1 MELIFDPTKRITSS
15 TGDFKLKDGPTF
27 NVWKSARPPQIN
39 TEEPIKSTYWDT
51 LTTNIYNILS
61 KRNKS
66 LSSKEPEYVTDPY
79 KEQEQIQIPLSPE
92 KNINLSRIIKE
103 PWNGPRLNPDNQKEY
118 NYFISEL
125 NKAIDKRP
133 EYNTPEWREFLIH
146 LADAE
151 NNSYREYEKSKW
163 SRAKGW
169 YQLMDPKREWN
180 TSQDQL
186 DDVFDLL
193 KEKRNTLKNIMKN
206 PEIVRLMEQR
216 GIDEYAMLGGL
227 WLKGEKDTVD
237 ALYGKKTSP
246 DGTGRTTVDDY
257 FRKFTQL

>member
-1 MELIFDPTKRITSS
+1 MDSKNVKNLFTLYEMIDPYSISYYE
-15 TGDFKLKDGPTF
+15 DFKAPTL
-27 NVWKSARPPQIN
+27 WETIN
-39 TEEPIKSTYWDT
+39 N
-51 LTTNIYNILS
+51 NIQNILNN
-61 KRNKS
+61 RNKS
-66 LSSKEPEYVTDPY
+66 LSSEEPKYVTEEPEYVTDPY

-92 KNINLSRIIKE
+92 KNINLSRIVKE
-103 PWNGPRLNPDNQKEY
+103 PWNGPRLSSKNQKEY

-133 EYNTPEWREFLIH
+133 EYNTPQWREFLVH
-146 LADAE
+146 LADVE
-151 NNSYREYEKSKW
+151 NNSYRENEKSKW

-193 KEKRNTLKNIMKN
+193 KEKQNILKKIMKD
-206 PEIVRLMEQR
+206 PEVVNLMKQR
-216 GIDEYAMLGGL
+216 GIDEFAMLGGL

-237 ALYGKKTSP
+237 ALHGLKTKP
-246 DGTGRTTVDDY
+246 DGTGKTTVDDY
-257 FRKFTQL
+257 FRYFTQI

>member
-1 MELIFDPTKRITSS
+1 MDSKNVKNLFTLYEMIDPYSKSYYE
-15 TGDFKLKDGPTF
+15 DFKAPTL
-27 NVWKSARPPQIN
+27 WETIN
-39 TEEPIKSTYWDT
+39 NNIQSILSNRKPLYSEEPEYVTE
-51 LTTNIYNILS
+51 
-61 KRNKS
+61 
-66 LSSKEPEYVTDPY
+66 EPEYVTDPY

-92 KNINLSRIIKE
+92 NNINLSRIIKE

-133 EYNTPEWREFLIH
+133 EYNTPQWREFLIH

-257 FRKFTQL
+257 FRKFTQK